1 MSTLTFLPY
10 IGENFSKEYIIPNYI
25 GESLSSLVPG
35 ILAMIQGTR
44 TESCSNTTNTSQ
56 YNSNSMLYLNNT
68 SLKNPLSESQPRFS
82 VSVYFILMF
91 LLLCISIFS
100 FAMLNC
106 LKSARNA
113 RKVSPETLKKDKNSY
128 HLYEINNFSHGNII
142 TKDLYVQDEVIQPT
156 SNIQLSYDDKKVVYF
171 LYSMSFMIS
180 FIYYGVLPA
189 LISYSTL
196 PYGNKYLY
204 LSINLINYIFL

>member
-25 GESLSSLVPG
+25 GESLSSLIPG

-44 TESCSNTTNTSQ
+44 TESCSNITNHR
-56 YNSNSMLYLNNT
+56 MLSLNNT
-68 SLKNPLSESQPRFS
+68 NQISGSQPRFS

-100 FAMLNC
+100 FAMLNF
-106 LKSARNA
+106 LKSARSA
-113 RKVSPETLKKDKNSY
+113 RKVSPEALKRDKNSY

-142 TKDLYVQDEVIQPT
+142 PKDLYVQDEVQNV
-156 SNIQLSYDDKKVVYF
+156 SMQLSFDDKKIVYL
-171 LYSMSFMIS
+171 LYFISFMIS
-180 FIYYGVLPA
+180 FINYGILPA
-189 LISYSTL
+189 LTSYSTL

-204 LSINLINYIFL
+204 LSLNLSIS